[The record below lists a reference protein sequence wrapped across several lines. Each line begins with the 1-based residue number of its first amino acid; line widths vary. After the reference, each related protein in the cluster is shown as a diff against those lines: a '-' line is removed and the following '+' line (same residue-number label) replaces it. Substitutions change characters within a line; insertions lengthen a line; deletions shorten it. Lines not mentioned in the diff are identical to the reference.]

1 MRAFGFVAAAVLIAG
16 SAHAQSK
23 SPADTCADA
32 SEKGQLLKIKGSLRA
47 ARAEFLTCVDDACP
61 PLVRKDCG
69 QFLVDLESAIPTV
82 VLGARDPSGTDLT
95 DVRVLV
101 DAETIAEHLDGK
113 AIAMDPGVHKFRF
126 EAKGRLP
133 VEQTIVVRE
142 GERNRVVAV
151 TMKSESGDVV
161 EPIERPG
168 PPVAAWIAA
177 GVGFVGLGTFAVLG
191 LSARAEFNDLEN
203 RCGSRCPD
211 DDVDQV
217 RRKAL
222 FADIG
227 LGVGLIGAG
236 VATYLFIDHARRP
249 ALRPALGA
257 GFIGIVGTF

>member
-1 MRAFGFVAAAVLIAG
+1 VLGFVAAAVLIAG
-16 SAHAQSK
+16 HAHAQSVT
-23 SPADTCADA
+23 PADACADA
-32 SEKGQLLKIKGSLRA
+32 SEKGQLLKIKGMLRA
-47 ARAEFLTCVDDACP
+47 ARAEFLTCVKDACP

-82 VLGARDPSGTDLT
+82 VLGARDPNGSDLT
-95 DVRVLV
+95 EVRVLV

-113 AIAMDPGVHKFRF
+113 AIPMDPGVHKFRF
-126 EAKGRLP
+126 EAKGRVA

-151 TMKSESGDVV
+151 TLKSDAPDGGT
-161 EPIERPG
+161 PIEKPG
-168 PPVAAWIAA
+168 PPVSAWVAA

-211 DDVDQV
+211 DDVDRV

-236 VATYLFIDHARRP
+236 IATYLFVDHARKPVRP
-249 ALRPALGA
+249 VLGA
-257 GFIGIVGTF
+257 GFFGIVATF